1 MSWFYFFDSENGVS
15 KPKLVLWIQRLKRFF
30 WLSEWGASPSSS
42 HRKISLNIT
51 IVWHIQLKFILEM
64 FSLFMSQ
71 SSTTHR
77 AWSRILI
84 AFITSSHI
92 NNVEYVGMRHLLL
105 FAASTLDVSLF
116 LYVCWSKW
124 DPENSE
130 VLTDTDLLIVA
141 GSQHGLSY
149 WCGQLAGLWPD
160 SLLFKSFP
168 SAVIAW
174 CLWECLDPSVKLRAC
189 YLQLFQP
196 RHWAIVKIFPPCFNS
211 YCYFHACGF
220 RPCNWYYYETRSHG
234 R

>member
-1 MSWFYFFDSENGVS
+1 MGCQSLSLFYEFRDWGD
-15 KPKLVLWIQRLKRFF
+15 FF

-116 LYVCWSKW
+116 LYCVLIKMSPWEFRGLNWYRSPHCCWIPEWAQLWMWATGRPLAWLFAVQKLPKCCYCMVPLRVPGYLSK
-124 DPENSE
+124 
-130 VLTDTDLLIVA
+130 A
-141 GSQHGLSY
+141 KG
-149 WCGQLAGLWPD
+149 
-160 SLLFKSFP
+160 LLFATL
-168 SAVIAW
+168 SATPLSHCENIS
-174 CLWECLDPSVKLRAC
+174 P
-189 YLQLFQP
+189 LF
-196 RHWAIVKIFPPCFNS
+196 
-211 YCYFHACGF
+211 
-220 RPCNWYYYETRSHG
+220 
-234 R
+234 